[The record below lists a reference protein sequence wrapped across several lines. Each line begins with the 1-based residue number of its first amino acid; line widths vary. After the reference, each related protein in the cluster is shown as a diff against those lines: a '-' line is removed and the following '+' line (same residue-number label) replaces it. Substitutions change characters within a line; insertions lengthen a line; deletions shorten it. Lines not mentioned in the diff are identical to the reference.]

1 MQREEPN
8 ASMHVWAYGR
18 NVLANSSDE
27 GAAGTFVQPDSV
39 DRLAQPADFDEHSQQ
54 PRPAG

>member
-1 MQREEPN
+1 
-8 ASMHVWAYGR
+8 MHVWAYGR